1 MQKERVR
8 HVQSKLLFQCQVKGR
23 DGNFSFFHER
33 FITTYYANQTDL
45 FPYKIHL
52 LFFASIACLSKIYV
66 SEALLQVARNVI
78 AGIISSFFLR
88 MHLFCN

>member
-33 FITTYYANQTDL
+33 FITTCYANQTDL

-52 LFFASIACLSKIYV
+52 LLFASIACLSKLYV

-78 AGIISSFFLR
+78 AGIISSFFL
-88 MHLFCN
+88 